1 MPILGQGAA
10 VAPTPS
16 PLDKALR
23 DGAEASERRPAV
35 GGPSQAWGRPSAAWP
50 ARPVTTCWC
59 LGAGRPGLPS
69 ARLSSA
75 GCCASSSSAE
85 NGGEW
90 LRGAGT
96 TSGGWGW
103 RAGWGAGQPGERR
116 GSVEATAPQ
125 VFGDD
130 DVCHGVEDELDVVGV
145 GGTGDVGI
153 DLLVGGLVLAL
164 VLGLDVS
171 HGFREG
177 AGACGRDA
185 DGSG

>member
-75 GCCASSSSAE
+75 PLCFFV
-85 NGGEW
+85 
-90 LRGAGT
+90 
-96 TSGGWGW
+96 
-103 RAGWGAGQPGERR
+103 ERR
-116 GSVEATAPQ
+116 EWRRVAERCRNHFRG
-125 VFGDD
+125 
-130 DVCHGVEDELDVVGV
+130 VGV
-145 GGTGDVGI
+145 AGRVGCWAA
-153 DLLVGGLVLAL
+153 GREAGLSRGHSPA
-164 VLGLDVS
+164 
-171 HGFREG
+171 GFWR
-177 AGACGRDA
+177 
-185 DGSG
+185 

>member
-1 MPILGQGAA
+1 MGQALGGLAGPPCYHVLVPGGGAA
-10 VAPTPS
+10 GPS
-16 PLDKALR
+16 LRPLVLGR
-23 DGAEASERRPAV
+23 PLCFFVERREWRRV
-35 GGPSQAWGRPSAAWP
+35 
-50 ARPVTTCWC
+50 
-59 LGAGRPGLPS
+59 
-69 ARLSSA
+69 
-75 GCCASSSSAE
+75 AE
-85 NGGEW
+85 RCRNHF
-90 LRGAGT
+90 R
-96 TSGGWGW
+96 GWGW